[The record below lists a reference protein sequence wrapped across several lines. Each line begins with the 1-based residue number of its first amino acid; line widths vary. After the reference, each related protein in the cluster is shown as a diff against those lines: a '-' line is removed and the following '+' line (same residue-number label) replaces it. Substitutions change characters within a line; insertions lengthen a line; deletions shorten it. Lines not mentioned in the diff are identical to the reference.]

1 MVINMSLLNVVNVS
15 HSFGGRTILKNASFR
30 LLKGE
35 HVGIVGANGEGKS
48 TFINIILGNELPSEG
63 KIEWAKHLN
72 IGYLDQ
78 YSTLTKGKTI
88 RDFLKEAFSHM
99 FLMEE
104 QIFKNYELMAD
115 CDEVKMQELLDEI
128 GDMQSMLEQGG
139 FYTIDAKI
147 EEISAGLGLNVI
159 GLDKDVTEL
168 SGGERAKVLLTKVL
182 LQNPS
187 ILILDEPTN
196 YLDENHINWLKNY
209 LNNFENAFILVS
221 HDISFL
227 NSVIN
232 VVYHIDNGELTRYTG
247 NYDQFVAA
255 YEMKKRQNDLAYEAQ
270 QREIKQME
278 EFIARNKARVA
289 TRGMANSRQKKLDK
303 IERLDKGRVQ
313 IKPNFIFKEGRP
325 SGKVLFRGDNLVLG
339 YDKPLTK
346 PFNIE
351 IVKGEHLVIKGING
365 VGKSTLIK
373 TLLGIINPYSG
384 IVERSST
391 ITLGYFEQEVEGNRK
406 TPKDEIWDAFPTLM
420 QGEVHAALAAC
431 GLTNQHIESQ
441 IITLSGGE
449 AAKVRLCKLTIGEY
463 NCLVLDE
470 PTNHLDV
477 LAKEALQEAINNY
490 KGTVLLVCHEADFYQ
505 SVASRVINLEDYAL

>member
-1 MVINMSLLNVVNVS
+1 MSLLNVVNVS
-15 HSFGGRTILKNASFR
+15 HHFGGRQILKNASFR

-88 RDFLKEAFSHM
+88 REFLKEAFSYM

-104 QIFKNYELMAD
+104 QIYKNYELMAD
-115 CDEVKMQELLDEI
+115 CDEDKMQELLDDI
-128 GDMQSMLEQGG
+128 GEMQSMLEQSG
-139 FYTIDAKI
+139 FYMIDSKI
-147 EEISAGLGLNVI
+147 EEISNGLGLNVI

-182 LQNPS
+182 LQNPG

-221 HDISFL
+221 HDTEFL

-232 VVYHIDNGELTRYTG
+232 VVYHIDNGELTRYSG
-247 NYDQFVAA
+247 NYDDFMQA
-255 YEMKKRQNDLAYEAQ
+255 YEMKKRQSDLAYEAQ
-270 QREIKQME
+270 QKEIKAME
-278 EFIARNKARVA
+278 DFIARNKARVA

-303 IERLDKGRVQ
+303 MDRLDKGRVQ
-313 IKPNFIFKEGRP
+313 IKPNFIFKEGKP
-325 SGKVLFRGDNLVLG
+325 SGKVLFKGENLVLG
-339 YDKPLTK
+339 YNNPLTK
-346 PFNIE
+346 PFDIE
-351 IVKGEHLVIKGING
+351 IVKGEHVVIRGING
-365 VGKSTLIK
+365 IGKSTLIK
-373 TLLGIINPYSG
+373 TLLGIIPAYSG
-384 IVERSST
+384 KVEKSST
-391 ITLGYFEQEVEGNRK
+391 ITLGYFEQEVPGNRN
-406 TPKDEIWDAFPTLM
+406 TPKDEIWDSFPTLTL
-420 QGEVHAALAAC
+420 GEVHAALAAS
-431 GLTNQHIESQ
+431 GLTYDLIESQ

-477 LAKEALQEAINNY
+477 LSKEALQEAIMNY
-490 KGTVLLVCHEADFYQ
+490 KGTILLVCHEAEFYK
-505 SVASRVINLEDYAL
+505 SVATRVINLEDYSL

>member
-1 MVINMSLLNVVNVS
+1 MSLLNVVNVS
-15 HSFGGRTILKNASFR
+15 HHFGGRQILKNANFR

-63 KIEWAKHLN
+63 KIEWAKHLD

-88 RDFLKEAFSHM
+88 RDFLKEAFSFM
-99 FLMEE
+99 FNLE
-104 QIFKNYELMAD
+104 QQIYKNYEEMAD
-115 CDEVKMQELLDEI
+115 CTGERMQELLDDI
-128 GDMQSMLEQGG
+128 GEMQSMLEQSG
-139 FYTIDAKI
+139 FYMIDAKI
-147 EEISAGLGLNVI
+147 EEISNGLGLNAI
-159 GLDKDVTEL
+159 GLDKDVSEL

-182 LQNPS
+182 LQNPG

-209 LNNFENAFILVS
+209 LNEFENAFILVS

-232 VVYHIDNGELTRYTG
+232 VVYHIENCELTRYSG
-247 NYDQFVAA
+247 NYEQFVAA
-255 YEMKKRQNDLAYEAQ
+255 YEMKKRQADSAYEAQ

-278 EFIARNKARVA
+278 DFIARNKARVA

-303 IERLDKGRVQ
+303 MERLDKGRVQ
-313 IKPNFIFKEGRP
+313 IKPNFVFKEGRP
-325 SGKVLFRGDNLVLG
+325 SGKVLFNASNLVLG
-339 YDKPLTK
+339 YDRPLTK
-346 PFNIE
+346 PFDLE

-365 VGKSTLIK
+365 IGKSTLIK
-373 TLLGIINPYSG
+373 TLLGIIKPYSG
-384 IVERSST
+384 DVERSTT
-391 ITLGYFEQEVEGNRK
+391 ITLGYFEQEVEGNK
-406 TPKDEIWDAFPTLM
+406 NTPRDEIWDNFPMLS

-431 GLTNQHIESQ
+431 GLTSEYIESQ

-477 LAKEALQEAINNY
+477 LAKEALSEAINNY
-490 KGTVLLVCHEADFYQ
+490 KGTILLVCHEAEFYQ
-505 SVASRVINLEDYAL
+505 SVASRVINLEEYAL

>member
-1 MVINMSLLNVVNVS
+1 MSLLNVVNVS
-15 HSFGGRTILKNASFR
+15 HNFGGRQILKNANFR

-48 TFINIILGNELPSEG
+48 TFINIILGKELPSEG
-63 KIEWAKHLN
+63 KIEWAKHLD

-88 RDFLKEAFSHM
+88 REFLKEAFNHM
-99 FLMEE
+99 FELEE
-104 QIFKNYELMAD
+104 QIYKNYDEMND
-115 CDEVKMQELLDEI
+115 CSDSRMQELMDEI
-128 GDMQSMLEQGG
+128 GEMQSTLEQSG
-139 FYTIDAKI
+139 FYSIDAKI
-147 EEISAGLGLNVI
+147 DEIANGLGLNAI

-182 LQNPS
+182 LQNPG

-196 YLDENHINWLKNY
+196 YLDENHINWLRNY
-209 LNNFENAFILVS
+209 LNEFENAFILVS
-221 HDISFL
+221 HDIAFL

-232 VVYHIDNGELTRYTG
+232 VVYHIDNGVFTRYSG
-247 NYDQFVAA
+247 NYDQFIAA
-255 YEMKKRQNDLAYEAQ
+255 YEMKKRQADAAYEAQ

-278 EFIARNKARVA
+278 DFIARNKARVA

-303 IERLDKGRVQ
+303 MERLDKGRVL
-313 IKPNFIFKEGRP
+313 IKPSFVFKEGRP
-325 SGKVLFRGDNLVLG
+325 SGKVLFRGENLVLG
-339 YDKPLTK
+339 YDRALTK
-346 PFNIE
+346 PFDIE

-373 TLLGIINPYSG
+373 TLLGIIKPFNG
-384 IVERSST
+384 IVEKSPT
-391 ITLGYFEQEVEGNRK
+391 ITLGYFEQEAEENRK
-406 TPKDEIWDAFPTLM
+406 TPRDEIWDSFPTLN

-431 GLTNQHIESQ
+431 GLTYEHIESQ
-441 IITLSGGE
+441 IFTLSGGE

-477 LAKEALQEAINNY
+477 LAKESLQEAIINY
-490 KGTVLLVCHEADFYQ
+490 KGTILLVCHEADFYQ
-505 SVASRVINLEDYAL
+505 NVASRVINLEDYAI

>member
-1 MVINMSLLNVVNVS
+1 MSLLNVVNVS

-104 QIFKNYELMAD
+104 QIYKNYELMAD

-227 NSVIN
+227 NSV
-232 VVYHIDNGELTRYTG
+232 
-247 NYDQFVAA
+247 
-255 YEMKKRQNDLAYEAQ
+255 
-270 QREIKQME
+270 
-278 EFIARNKARVA
+278 
-289 TRGMANSRQKKLDK
+289 
-303 IERLDKGRVQ
+303 
-313 IKPNFIFKEGRP
+313 RP
-325 SGKVLFRGDNLVLG
+325 
-339 YDKPLTK
+339 
-346 PFNIE
+346 
-351 IVKGEHLVIKGING
+351 
-365 VGKSTLIK
+365 
-373 TLLGIINPYSG
+373 
-384 IVERSST
+384 
-391 ITLGYFEQEVEGNRK
+391 
-406 TPKDEIWDAFPTLM
+406 
-420 QGEVHAALAAC
+420 
-431 GLTNQHIESQ
+431 
-441 IITLSGGE
+441 
-449 AAKVRLCKLTIGEY
+449 
-463 NCLVLDE
+463 
-470 PTNHLDV
+470 
-477 LAKEALQEAINNY
+477 
-490 KGTVLLVCHEADFYQ
+490 
-505 SVASRVINLEDYAL
+505 

>member
-1 MVINMSLLNVVNVS
+1 MSLLNVVNVS
-15 HSFGGRTILKNASFR
+15 HNFGGRQILKNANFR

-63 KIEWAKHLN
+63 KIEWAKHLD

-88 RDFLKEAFSHM
+88 RDFLKEAFNFM
-99 FLMEE
+99 YDLE
-104 QIFKNYELMAD
+104 QQIYKNYELMAT
-115 CDEVKMQELLDEI
+115 CDDSKMQELLDDI
-128 GDMQSMLEQGG
+128 GEMQTMLEQSG
-139 FYTIDAKI
+139 FYMIDAKI
-147 EEISAGLGLNVI
+147 EEVANGLGLNSI
-159 GLDKDVTEL
+159 GLDKDVSEL

-182 LQNPS
+182 LQNPG

-209 LNNFENAFILVS
+209 LNEFENAFILVS
-221 HDISFL
+221 HDINFL

-232 VVYHIDNGELTRYTG
+232 VVYHIDNAELTRYSG
-247 NYDQFVAA
+247 NYDQFISA
-255 YEMKKRQNDLAYEAQ
+255 YEMKKRQADSAYEAQ

-278 EFIARNKARVA
+278 DFIARNKARVA

-303 IERLDKGRVQ
+303 MERLDKGRVH
-313 IKPNFIFKEGRP
+313 IKPNFVFKEGKP
-325 SGKVLFRGDNLVLG
+325 SGKVLYRGENLVLG
-339 YDKPLTK
+339 YDRPLTK
-346 PFNIE
+346 PFDIE
-351 IVKGEHLVIKGING
+351 IVKGEHVVIKGING
-365 VGKSTLIK
+365 IGKSTLIK
-373 TLLGIINPYSG
+373 TLLGIIPAYSG
-384 IVERSST
+384 TVEKSPT
-391 ITLGYFEQEVEGNRK
+391 ITLGYFEQEVPGNRN
-406 TPKDEIWDAFPTLM
+406 TPRDEIWDSFPTLN

-431 GLTNQHIESQ
+431 GLTHEHIESQ

-477 LAKEALQEAINNY
+477 LAKESLQEAIKNY
-490 KGTVLLVCHEADFYQ
+490 KGTILLVCHEADFYQ
-505 SVASRVINLEDYAL
+505 SVASKVINLEDYAL

>member
-1 MVINMSLLNVVNVS
+1 MSLLNVVNVS
-15 HSFGGRTILKNASFR
+15 HHFGGREILKNANFR

-48 TFINIILGNELPSEG
+48 TFINIILGKELPSEG
-63 KIEWAKHLN
+63 KIEWAKHLD

-88 RDFLKEAFSHM
+88 REFLKEAFNHM
-99 FLMEE
+99 FEMEE
-104 QIFKNYELMAD
+104 QIVKNYEEMAN
-115 CDEVKMQELLDEI
+115 CSDERMKELLDDI
-128 GDMQSMLEQGG
+128 GEMQSMLESSG
-139 FYTIDAKI
+139 FYMIDAKI
-147 EEISAGLGLNVI
+147 DEVANGLGLNFI
-159 GLDKDVTEL
+159 GLDKDVSEL

-182 LQNPS
+182 LQNPG

-196 YLDENHINWLKNY
+196 YLDENHINWLRNY
-209 LNNFENAFILVS
+209 LINFENAFILVS

-232 VVYHIDNGELTRYTG
+232 VVYHIDNAVLTRYTG
-247 NYDQFVAA
+247 NYEQFVAA
-255 YEMKKRQNDLAYEAQ
+255 YEMKKRQSDMAYEAQ

-278 EFIARNKARVA
+278 DFIARNKARVA

-303 IERLDKGRVQ
+303 MERLDKGRVH
-313 IKPNFIFKEGRP
+313 IKPTFLFKEGRP
-325 SGKVLFRGDNLVLG
+325 SGKVLFRAENLVLG
-339 YDKPLTK
+339 YDKAITK

-351 IVKGEHLVIKGING
+351 ITKGEHLVIKGING

-373 TLLGIINPYSG
+373 TLLGIIKPYQG
-384 IVERSST
+384 QVEMSST
-391 ITLGYFEQEVEGNRK
+391 ITLGYFEQEVEGNRN
-406 TPKDEIWDAFPTLM
+406 TPRDEIWDSFPTLN

-431 GLTNQHIESQ
+431 GLTHEQIGSQ

-477 LAKEALQEAINNY
+477 LAKESLQEAIKNY
-490 KGTVLLVCHEADFYQ
+490 KGTILLVCHEADFYENV
-505 SVASRVINLEDYAL
+505 SSRIINLEDYAL

>member
-1 MVINMSLLNVVNVS
+1 MSLLNVVNVS
-15 HSFGGRTILKNASFR
+15 HHFGGRQILKNASFR

-63 KIEWAKHLN
+63 KIEWAKHLD

-78 YSTLTKGKTI
+78 FSTLTKGKTI

-99 FLMEE
+99 FELEE
-104 QIFKNYELMAD
+104 QIYKNYELMGT
-115 CDEVKMQELLDEI
+115 CDENQMQELLDDI
-128 GDMQSMLEQGG
+128 GEMQSMLESSG
-139 FYTIDAKI
+139 FYMIDSKI
-147 EEISAGLGLNVI
+147 EEVSNGLGLNSI
-159 GLDKDVTEL
+159 GLDKDVSEL

-182 LQNPS
+182 LQNPG

-196 YLDENHINWLKNY
+196 YLDENHITWLKNY

-221 HDISFL
+221 HDIAFL

-232 VVYHIDNGELTRYTG
+232 VVYHIDNGELTRYSG
-247 NYDQFVAA
+247 NYDQFTAA
-255 YEMKKRQNDLAYEAQ
+255 YEMKKRQSDLAYEAQ

-278 EFIARNKARVA
+278 DFIARNKARVA

-303 IERLDKGRVQ
+303 MERLDKGRVQ
-313 IKPNFIFKEGRP
+313 IKPNFIFKEGKP
-325 SGKVLFRGDNLVLG
+325 SGKVLYRGENLVLG
-339 YDKPLTK
+339 YDRPLTK
-346 PFNIE
+346 PFDIE
-351 IVKGEHLVIKGING
+351 IVKGEHIVIKGING

-373 TLLGIINPYSG
+373 TLLGLIKPFDG
-384 IVERSST
+384 IVERSPT
-391 ITLGYFEQEVEGNRK
+391 VTLGYFEQEVPGNRN
-406 TPKDEIWDAFPTLM
+406 TPRDEIWDSFPTLS
-420 QGEVHAALAAC
+420 QGEVHAALAAS
-431 GLTNQHIESQ
+431 GLTSEHIESQ

-477 LAKEALQEAINNY
+477 LSKEALQEAIQNY
-490 KGTVLLVCHEADFYQ
+490 KGTILLVCHESEFYQ
-505 SVASRVINLEDYAL
+505 SVASRVINLEDYSI

>member
-1 MVINMSLLNVVNVS
+1 MSLLNVVNVS
-15 HSFGGRTILKNASFR
+15 HNFGGRQILKNANFR

-48 TFINIILGNELPSEG
+48 TFINIILGKELPSEG
-63 KIEWAKHLN
+63 KIEWAKHLD

-78 YSTLTKGKTI
+78 FSTLTKGKTI
-88 RDFLKEAFSHM
+88 REFLKEAFSYM
-99 FLMEE
+99 FTLEE
-104 QIFKNYELMAD
+104 QIYKNYDLMAD
-115 CDEVKMQELLDEI
+115 CDEDKMQELLDDI
-128 GDMQSMLEQGG
+128 GEMQSMLEQSG
-139 FYTIDAKI
+139 FYMIDAKI
-147 EEISAGLGLNVI
+147 EEISNGLGLNAI
-159 GLDKDVTEL
+159 GLDKDVSEL

-182 LQNPS
+182 LQNPG

-209 LNNFENAFILVS
+209 LNEFENAFILVS
-221 HDISFL
+221 HDINFL

-232 VVYHIDNGELTRYTG
+232 VVYHIDNGVLTRYSG
-247 NYDQFVAA
+247 NYDQFITAF
-255 YEMKKRQNDLAYEAQ
+255 EMKKRQSDAAYEAQ

-278 EFIARNKARVA
+278 DFIARNKARVG
-289 TRGMANSRQKKLDK
+289 TRGVANSRQKKLDK
-303 IERLDKGRVQ
+303 MERLEKGRVQ
-313 IKPNFIFKEGRP
+313 IKPNFIFKEGKP
-325 SGKVLFRGDNLVLG
+325 SGKVLFRGENLVLG
-339 YDKPLTK
+339 YDRALTK
-346 PFNIE
+346 PFDIE

-373 TLLGIINPYSG
+373 TLLGIIKPFSG
-384 IVERSST
+384 IVEKSPT
-391 ITLGYFEQEVEGNRK
+391 ITLGYFEQEVPGNRN
-406 TPKDEIWDAFPTLM
+406 TPRDEIWDAFPTLN

-431 GLTNQHIESQ
+431 GLNSEHIESQ

-470 PTNHLDV
+470 PTNHIDV

-490 KGTVLLVCHEADFYQ
+490 KGTILLVCHEADFYQ

>member
-1 MVINMSLLNVVNVS
+1 MSLLNVVNVS
-15 HSFGGRTILKNASFR
+15 HHFGGRQILKNASFR

-48 TFINIILGNELPSEG
+48 TFINIILGNELPSDG
-63 KIEWAKHLN
+63 KIEWAKRLT

-88 RDFLKEAFSHM
+88 RDYLKEAFGHM
-99 FLMEE
+99 FQMEE
-104 QIFKNYELMAD
+104 QIYKNYELMAD
-115 CDEVKMQELLDEI
+115 CDDAKMQELLDDI
-128 GDMQSMLEQGG
+128 GEMQSMLEQSG
-139 FYTIDAKI
+139 FYMIDSKI
-147 EEISAGLGLNVI
+147 EEISNGLGLNVI
-159 GLDKDVTEL
+159 GLDKDVSEL

-182 LQNPS
+182 LQNPG
-187 ILILDEPTN
+187 ILLLDEPTN
-196 YLDENHINWLKNY
+196 YLDENHINWLRNF
-209 LNNFENAFILVS
+209 LINFENAFILVS
-221 HDISFL
+221 HDIAFL

-232 VVYHIDNGELTRYTG
+232 VVYHIDNGELTRYSG
-247 NYDQFVAA
+247 NYDQFLKA

-278 EFIARNKARVA
+278 DFIARNKARVA

-303 IERLDKGRVQ
+303 MERLDKGRVQ

-325 SGKVLFRGDNLVLG
+325 SGKVLFRTENLVIG
-339 YDKPLTK
+339 YDRALTK
-346 PFNIE
+346 PMNIE
-351 IVKGEHLVIKGING
+351 IIKGEHVVIKGING

-373 TLLGIINPYSG
+373 TLLGLIKPISG
-384 IVERSST
+384 NVEMSPT
-391 ITLGYFEQEVEGNRK
+391 ITLGYFEQEVEGNRN
-406 TPKDEIWDAFPTLM
+406 TPRDEIWDMCPTLT

-431 GLTNQHIESQ
+431 GLTSEHIESQ

-470 PTNHLDV
+470 PTNHLDI
-477 LAKEALQEAINNY
+477 LAKESLQEAIKKY
-490 KGTVLLVCHEADFYQ
+490 RGTILLVCHEAEFYQ
-505 SVASRVINLEDYAL
+505 EVASKVINLEDFSL

>member
-1 MVINMSLLNVVNVS
+1 MSLLNVVNVS
-15 HSFGGRTILKNASFR
+15 HHFGGRDILKNANFR

-63 KIEWAKHLN
+63 KIEWAKHLD

-88 RDFLKEAFSHM
+88 KDFLKEAFSFM
-99 FLMEE
+99 FQLE
-104 QIFKNYELMAD
+104 QQIYKNYELMTD
-115 CDEVKMQELLDEI
+115 CDESTMQELLDDI
-128 GDMQSMLEQGG
+128 GEMQSMLEQSG
-139 FYTIDAKI
+139 FYMIDSKI
-147 EEISAGLGLNVI
+147 EEIANGLGLNSI
-159 GLDKDVTEL
+159 GLDKDVSLL

-182 LQNPS
+182 LQNPG

-196 YLDENHINWLKNY
+196 YLDENHINWLRNY

-221 HDISFL
+221 HDTAFL

-232 VVYHIDNGELTRYTG
+232 VVYHIDNGVLTRYSG
-247 NYDQFVAA
+247 NYEQFLSA
-255 YEMKKRQNDLAYEAQ
+255 YEMKKRQAEYAYEAQ

-278 EFIARNKARVA
+278 DFIARNKARVA

-303 IERLDKGRVQ
+303 MERLDKGRVQ
-313 IKPNFIFKEGRP
+313 IKPNFVFKEGRP
-325 SGKVLFRGDNLVLG
+325 SGKVLFDASNLVIG
-339 YDKPLTK
+339 YDRPLTK
-346 PFNIE
+346 PFDLQIL
-351 IVKGEHLVIKGING
+351 KGEHLVIKGVNG

-373 TLLGIINPYSG
+373 TLLGLIKPLSG
-384 IVERSST
+384 NVSISPT
-391 ITLGYFEQEVEGNRK
+391 ITLGYFEQEVEGNKNIPRE
-406 TPKDEIWDAFPTLM
+406 EIWEKFPMLS
-420 QGEVHAALAAC
+420 QGEVHAALASC
-431 GLTNQHIESQ
+431 GLTSEHIESQ

-449 AAKVRLCKLTIGEY
+449 AAKVRLCKLTTGEY

-477 LAKEALQEAINNY
+477 LSKEALMEAINSY
-490 KGTVLLVCHEADFYQ
+490 KGTILLVCHEAEFYQ

>member
-1 MVINMSLLNVVNVS
+1 MSLLNVVNVS
-15 HSFGGRTILKNASFR
+15 HHFGGRQILKNASFR

-63 KIEWAKHLN
+63 KIEWAKHLD

-78 YSTLTKGKTI
+78 FSTLTKGKTI
-88 RDFLKEAFSHM
+88 RDVLKEAFSHM
-99 FLMEE
+99 FELEE
-104 QIFKNYELMAD
+104 QIYKNYELMGDA
-115 CDEVKMQELLDEI
+115 DEVKMQELLDEI
-128 GDMQSMLEQGG
+128 GEMQSTLEQSG
-139 FYTIDAKI
+139 FYMIDAKI
-147 EEISAGLGLNVI
+147 EEVSNGLGLQSI
-159 GLDKDVTEL
+159 GLDKDVSEL

-182 LQNPS
+182 LQNPG

-196 YLDENHINWLKNY
+196 YLDENHINWLRNY

-221 HDISFL
+221 HDTAFL

-232 VVYHIDNGELTRYTG
+232 VVYHIDNGVLTRYSG
-247 NYDQFVAA
+247 NYDQFISA
-255 YEMKKRQNDLAYEAQ
+255 YEMKKRQAESAYEQQ

-278 EFIARNKARVA
+278 DFIARNKARVA

-303 IERLDKGRVQ
+303 MERLDKGRMQ
-313 IKPNFIFKEGRP
+313 IKPNFVFKEGRP
-325 SGKVLFRGDNLVLG
+325 SGKVLFRAENLVLG
-339 YDKPLTK
+339 YDRSLTK
-346 PFNIE
+346 PFDIE

-373 TLLGIINPYSG
+373 TLLGVIKPFDG
-384 IVERSST
+384 KVEKSPT
-391 ITLGYFEQEVEGNRK
+391 ITLGYFEQEVPGNRN
-406 TPKDEIWDAFPTLM
+406 TPRDEIWDSFPTLT

-431 GLTNQHIESQ
+431 GLTYEQIDSQ

-477 LAKEALQEAINNY
+477 LSKEALQEAIKNY
-490 KGTVLLVCHEADFYQ
+490 TGTILLVCHEAEFYQ
-505 SVASRVINLEDYAL
+505 AVATRVINLEDYAL

>member
-1 MVINMSLLNVVNVS
+1 MSLLNVINVS
-15 HSFGGRTILKNASFR
+15 HYFGGRQILKNANFR

-63 KIEWAKHLN
+63 KIEWAKHLD

-78 YSTLTKGKTI
+78 YSTLTKGKSI
-88 RDFLKEAFSHM
+88 RDFLKEAFSFM
-99 FLMEE
+99 FDLE
-104 QIFKNYELMAD
+104 QQIYKNYEEMAD
-115 CDEVKMQELLDEI
+115 CTEDRMQELLDDI
-128 GDMQSMLEQGG
+128 GEMQSMLEQSG

-147 EEISAGLGLNVI
+147 EEISNGLGLSAI
-159 GLDKDVTEL
+159 GLDKDVSEL

-182 LQNPS
+182 LQNPG

-209 LNNFENAFILVS
+209 LNEFENAFILVS
-221 HDISFL
+221 HDVAFL

-232 VVYHIDNGELTRYTG
+232 VVYHIDNAELTRYSG
-247 NYDQFVAA
+247 NYDQFIAA
-255 YEMKKRQNDLAYEAQ
+255 YEMKKRQADAAYEAQ
-270 QREIKQME
+270 QREIKEME
-278 EFIARNKARVA
+278 DFIARNKARVA

-303 IERLDKGRVQ
+303 MERLDKGRVQ
-313 IKPNFIFKEGRP
+313 IKPNFVFKEGRP
-325 SGKVLFRGDNLVLG
+325 SGKVLFNTTNLVLG
-339 YDKPLTK
+339 YNRPLTK
-346 PFNIE
+346 PINIE

-373 TLLGIINPYSG
+373 TLLGIIKPFG
-384 IVERSST
+384 GDVERSTT
-391 ITLGYFEQEVEGNRK
+391 ITLGYFEQEVEGNRN
-406 TPKDEIWDAFPTLM
+406 TPRDEIWDQFPTLT

-431 GLTNQHIESQ
+431 GLTSEHIESQ

-449 AAKVRLCKLTIGEY
+449 AARVRLCKLTIGEY

-477 LAKEALQEAINNY
+477 LAKESLAEAIKNY

-505 SVASRVINLEDYAL
+505 DVASRVINLEDYSL

>member
-1 MVINMSLLNVVNVS
+1 MSLLNVVNVS
-15 HSFGGRTILKNASFR
+15 HNFGGRQILKNANFR

-63 KIEWAKHLN
+63 KIEWAKHLD

-88 RDFLKEAFSHM
+88 RDFLKEAFSYM
-99 FLMEE
+99 FKLEE
-104 QIFKNYELMAD
+104 QIYKNYDLMAD
-115 CDEVKMQELLDEI
+115 ADDTKMQELLDDI
-128 GDMQSMLEQGG
+128 GEMQSMLESSG
-139 FYTIDAKI
+139 FYMIDAKI
-147 EEISAGLGLNVI
+147 EEISNGLGLNAI
-159 GLDKDVTEL
+159 GLDKDVSEL

-182 LQNPS
+182 LQNPG

-196 YLDENHINWLKNY
+196 YLDENHISWLKNY

-232 VVYHIDNGELTRYTG
+232 VVYHIDNGVLTRYSG
-247 NYDQFVAA
+247 NYEQFVAA
-255 YEMKKRQNDLAYEAQ
+255 FDMKKRQADMAYEAQ

-278 EFIARNKARVA
+278 DFIARNKARVA

-303 IERLDKGRVQ
+303 MERLDKGRVQ
-313 IKPNFIFKEGRP
+313 IKPNFIFKEGKP
-325 SGKVLFRGDNLVLG
+325 SGKVLFRGENLVLG
-339 YDKPLTK
+339 YDRPLTK
-346 PFNIE
+346 PFDIE
-351 IVKGEHLVIKGING
+351 VIKGEHLVIKGING

-373 TLLGIINPYSG
+373 TLLGIIKPFSG
-384 IVERSST
+384 TVEKSPT
-391 ITLGYFEQEVEGNRK
+391 ITLGYFEQEVPGNRN
-406 TPKDEIWDAFPTLM
+406 TPRDEIWDAFPTLT
-420 QGEVHAALAAC
+420 QGEVHAALAAS
-431 GLTNQHIESQ
+431 GLNYEHIESQ

-477 LAKEALQEAINNY
+477 LSKEALQEAINNY
-490 KGTVLLVCHEADFYQ
+490 KGTILLVCHEADFYQ
-505 SVASRVINLEDYAL
+505 GVASRVINLEDYAL

>member
-1 MVINMSLLNVVNVS
+1 MSLLNVVNVS
-15 HSFGGRTILKNASFR
+15 HHFGGRNILKNANFR

-48 TFINIILGNELPSEG
+48 TFINIILGKEMPSEG
-63 KIEWAKHLN
+63 KIEWAKHLD

-88 RDFLKEAFSHM
+88 REVLKEAFSYM
-99 FLMEE
+99 FKLEE
-104 QIFKNYELMAD
+104 QIYKNYELMGT
-115 CDEVKMQELLDEI
+115 CDDNQMQELLDDI
-128 GDMQSMLEQGG
+128 GEMQSILEQSG
-139 FYTIDAKI
+139 FYMIDAKI
-147 EEISAGLGLNVI
+147 EEISNGLGLNVI
-159 GLDKDVTEL
+159 GLDKDVSEL

-182 LQNPS
+182 LQNPG

-196 YLDENHINWLKNY
+196 YLDENHINWLRNY

-247 NYDQFVAA
+247 NYYQFVEA
-255 YEMKKRQNDLAYEAQ
+255 YEMKKRQSDAAYEAQ

-278 EFIARNKARVA
+278 DFIARNKARVA

-303 IERLDKGRVQ
+303 MERLEKGRVQ
-313 IKPNFIFKEGRP
+313 IKPNFIFKEGKP
-325 SGKVLFRGDNLVLG
+325 SGKVLFRAENLVLG
-339 YDKPLTK
+339 YDRALTK
-346 PFNIE
+346 PFDLE
-351 IVKGEHLVIKGING
+351 IVKGEHVVIKGING

-373 TLLGIINPYSG
+373 TLLGIIKPFSG
-384 IVERSST
+384 YVEASPT
-391 ITLGYFEQEVEGNRK
+391 ITLGYFEQEVPGNRN
-406 TPKDEIWDAFPTLM
+406 TPKDEIWDAFPTLT
-420 QGEVHAALAAC
+420 QGEVHAALAAS
-431 GLTNQHIESQ
+431 GLTYEHIESQ

-470 PTNHLDV
+470 PTNHLDT
-477 LAKEALQEAINNY
+477 LSKESLQDAINNY
-490 KGTVLLVCHEADFYQ
+490 KGTVLLVCHESDFYQ
-505 SVASRVINLEDYAL
+505 NVASRIINLEDFSI